1 MTIKHIVL
9 SGGGYNG
16 LYMLGCM
23 NKLLEKEFI
32 DISNVK
38 TIYGTSFGALCGFML
53 CLKMDWKDII
63 EYFIE
68 RPWEKDI
75 DIKLDLLID
84 MVSKKGLLDEKIIN
98 NLLEKLIL
106 SCGLE
111 LDLTFKD
118 LYEYNNIELHTF
130 HVEVNKFELVDC
142 SYKTHGNMKILDAI
156 YSSCSLPFLFK
167 PGKIENILTA
177 DGGLIC
183 AFPLNKCLESIDG
196 ENDEEVLGVEIR
208 HSDNEKPIVDKSN
221 LMDYGIFLFLK
232 LIRTVNKKQKQI
244 KNYIPLSCEM
254 LNIKTLINLV
264 KNKEMRKDF
273 ISNGEKMAENFLK
286 SSVDEFL

>member
-16 LYMLGCM
+16 LYMLGCID
-23 NKLLEKEFI
+23 KLLEEEFI

-53 CLKMDWKDII
+53 CLKMKWKDII

-68 RPWEKDI
+68 RPWNKDI
-75 DIKLDLLID
+75 NIKLDLLID
-84 MVSKKGLLDEKIIN
+84 MVSKKGLLDEKIIA
-98 NLLEKLIL
+98 NLLKKLIL

-111 LDLTFKD
+111 IDLTFKD

-142 SYKTHGNMKILDAI
+142 SYKTHGDMKILDAI

-167 PGKIENILTA
+167 PGKINGVLMA

-183 AFPLNKCLESIDG
+183 AFPLNKCLESEQC
-196 ENDEEVLGVEIR
+196 ENEEEVIGIEIR
-208 HSDNEKPIVDKSN
+208 HSDNEKPINDESN

-232 LIRTVNKKQKQI
+232 LIRAVNNKQKVI
-244 KNYIPLSCEM
+244 ENYIPLSCEM
-254 LNIKTLINLV
+254 LNIKTLLTLV
-264 KNKEMRKDF
+264 KDKNKRKKF
-273 ISNGEKMAENFLK
+273 INNGSEMAEKFLK
-286 SSVDEFL
+286 SSVDKFF

>member
-98 NLLEKLIL
+98 NLLENCNEINVPEELTYKGQFISL
-106 SCGLE
+106 LE
-111 LDLTFKD
+111 TYCTGRIQAQTFEEVMLGKPYTEPEESKTYFRLESLMEFMRQKKFD
-118 LYEYNNIELHTF
+118 VYTRAQVQERLKEINNGDSSVVKRFKTSTGNSKTIRVWSIPEFASEIEI
-130 HVEVNKFELVDC
+130 E
-142 SYKTHGNMKILDAI
+142 SI
-156 YSSCSLPFLFK
+156 
-167 PGKIENILTA
+167 KIEA
-177 DGGLIC
+177 SE
-183 AFPLNKCLESIDG
+183 APF
-196 ENDEEVLGVEIR
+196 
-208 HSDNEKPIVDKSN
+208 
-221 LMDYGIFLFLK
+221 
-232 LIRTVNKKQKQI
+232 
-244 KNYIPLSCEM
+244 
-254 LNIKTLINLV
+254 
-264 KNKEMRKDF
+264 
-273 ISNGEKMAENFLK
+273 
-286 SSVDEFL
+286 